1 MKTTKDKTAP
11 SKALWPLII
20 FYMLFVIIGILGM
33 ILSPINIVINSI
45 DLIIYHYYYLVVP
58 IAIVI
63 SILFLQIVYRHPEFM
78 KQHIAIKSL
87 IHIFSILFICW
98 GILGSLNFANK
109 ITSKSKPYV
118 LTGNIISL
126 YKKTPSKN
134 NVKRAYHK
142 NRYFV
147 TLLETSTQKEY
158 DLQISEILYDSLN
171 SIQNTPIIIEDIK
184 NNNVQIKNNTQAN
197 INLKIGWLE
206 VIY

>member
-20 FYMLFVIIGILGM
+20 FYILFVVIGIVGM
-33 ILSPINIVINSI
+33 VLAPIHIIINSI
-45 DLIIYHYYYLVVP
+45 DLIIYSYYYLVVP

-63 SILFLQIVYRHPEFM
+63 SILFLQIIYRHPEFM
-78 KQHIAIKSL
+78 KQPIAIKFI
-87 IHIFSILFICW
+87 IHIFSIVFIIW

-109 ITSKSKPYV
+109 IPSKSKPYV

-126 YKKTPSKN
+126 YKKTPSIS
-134 NVKRAYHK
+134 NVKRTYHK

-147 TLLETSTQKEY
+147 SLLETNTKKEY
-158 DLQISEILYDSLN
+158 DLQITEILYDSLD
-171 SIQNTPIIIEDIK
+171 SIQNTSIIIEDIK
-184 NNNVQIKNNTQAN
+184 NNNVEIKNNTQAN
-197 INLKIGWLE
+197 INLKIGWLN